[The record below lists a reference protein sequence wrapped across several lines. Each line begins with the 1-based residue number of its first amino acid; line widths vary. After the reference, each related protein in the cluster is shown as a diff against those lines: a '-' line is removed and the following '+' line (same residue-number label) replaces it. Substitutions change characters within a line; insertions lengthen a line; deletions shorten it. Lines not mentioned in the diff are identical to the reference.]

1 MVTTRQSVGL
11 TPEDNRQITKE
22 EARVVSTNPPLL
34 RRERYLILGTL
45 LVLAAIAWGVLIWQA
60 PGMNNQGMGL
70 TMGMSAALFISIWA
84 VMMVAMMLPAAAPM
98 ILMFSAVYA
107 GKRLKEQPFVPTWIF
122 VSAYLLVWIL
132 CGVIAYPLALGADK
146 LAAQSMWVMDNG
158 ARIGGVILVAAG
170 LYQLSPLKRI
180 CLSKC
185 RSPFQFILASWRDG
199 YGGAFR
205 MGFEHGVYCLGCC
218 WLLFFDPLSSRNHEY
233 CSHGTRDC
241 AYLRR
246 EGFPN
251 WATHSPASCPVID
264 WLWSAGHLSTQPLT
278 YNASTYVKCA
288 TNVHCLTCNNDG

>member
-1 MVTTRQSVGL
+1 MVTTRQSAGL
-11 TPEDNRQITKE
+11 TPEDNLQIIKE
-22 EARVVSTNPPLL
+22 EARLVSTNPPLL

-45 LVLAAIAWGVLIWQA
+45 LVLAALAWGVLIWQA

-70 TMGMSAALFISIWA
+70 TMGMSAALFIAIWA

-107 GKRLKEQPFVPTWIF
+107 GKRQKEQPFVPTWIF
-122 VSAYLLVWIL
+122 VSAYLLVWIV

-146 LAAQSMWVMDNG
+146 LAAQSMWIMDNG

-170 LYQLSPLKRI
+170 LYQLSPFKRI

-185 RSPFQFILASWRDG
+185 RSPFHFILASWRDG

-218 WLLFFDPLSSRNHEY
+218 WLLFLILFPLGIMNIAVMALVTVLIFAEK
-233 CSHGTRDC
+233 
-241 AYLRR
+241 A
-246 EGFPN
+246 FPIGPRI
-251 WATHSPASCPVID
+251 AQLAALLLIVYGVLVIF
-264 WLWSAGHLSTQPLT
+264 LPSLLPTMQAPM
-278 YNASTYVKCA
+278 
-288 TNVHCLTCNNDG
+288 